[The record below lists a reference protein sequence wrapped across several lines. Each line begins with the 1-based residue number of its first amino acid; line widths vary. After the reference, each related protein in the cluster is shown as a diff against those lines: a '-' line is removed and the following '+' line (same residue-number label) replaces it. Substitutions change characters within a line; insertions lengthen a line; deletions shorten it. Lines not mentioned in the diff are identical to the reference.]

1 MLFRE
6 ILEINYSLI
15 INTAKTK
22 KGRQQ
27 VEGLD
32 RFERDILEYTL
43 GHFPLIRWLTFAEIA
58 KSHVLG
64 RPIMLLIL
72 RIQGNVYV
80 KLFIAFDTY

>member
-22 KGRQQ
+22 RGRQQ

-43 GHFPLIRWLTFAEIA
+43 GHFPLMD
-58 KSHVLG
+58 G
-64 RPIMLLIL
+64 L
-72 RIQGNVYV
+72 RLRRLQNPTCLDVQ
-80 KLFIAFDTY
+80 L